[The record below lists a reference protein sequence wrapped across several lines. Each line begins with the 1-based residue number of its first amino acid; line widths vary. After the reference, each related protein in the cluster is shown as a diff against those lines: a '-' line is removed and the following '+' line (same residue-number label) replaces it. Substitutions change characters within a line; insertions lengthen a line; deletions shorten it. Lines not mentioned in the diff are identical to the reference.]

1 MPVRRPAAVSFLL
14 LHLSTGQPPSFS
26 SDAGLGEA
34 ENGGSHRH
42 LTFHAAGWWP
52 CPSNARV
59 LDCNGVVHNGS
70 SSSFRP
76 AERSS
81 AKEVLC
87 RVNWMRKLV
96 AGRTIAKHV
105 AAFHARNRNALQDD
119 VNALQDDDDPF
130 LPVLN
135 ECVICMDKTECI
147 ATAECG
153 NVVCHGC
160 VRDYVQL
167 VVLTKPAKEPK
178 VMCPCNCGGQLPWTH
193 VTESLTQESMNGL
206 MVHLTKPAPVIA
218 IGPPPSDVT
227 TIVDTLKTESR
238 KRLEEAATLCTPCC
252 GAAVLDFDACFAVHC
267 HFCERWFCAYCLT
280 YHDSNSRV
288 CHDHVKICAENPD
301 KGQYYGDAH
310 WWAKEHVPR
319 VKRSRVH
326 SVASELRAQVKSVLP
341 AINDARDAASA
352 LPAAGADGDAPQEEE
367 E

>member
-1 MPVRRPAAVSFLL
+1 MPLRVGQLVSATFTTGQRVRRVNVIVLEL
-14 LHLSTGQPPSFS
+14 WG
-26 SDAGLGEA
+26 
-34 ENGGSHRH
+34 HRQ
-42 LTFHAAGWWP
+42 
-52 CPSNARV
+52 ARV

-76 AERSS
+76 ADDLLVDMVPEY
-81 AKEVLC
+81 EVQC

-105 AAFHARNRNALQDD
+105 AAFNARNRNALQDD

-206 MVHLTKPAPVIA
+206 MVHLTMPAPVVSTA
-218 IGPPPSDVT
+218 TFLPADVESS
-227 TIVDTLKTESR
+227 VDMLKLESR
-238 KRLEEAATLCTPCC
+238 KRLDEAATLCTPCC
-252 GAAVLDFDACFAVHC
+252 GAAILDFDACFAVNC

-280 YHDSNSRV
+280 YHDSDSRV
-288 CHDHVKICAENPD
+288 CHDHVKICAENP
-301 KGQYYGDAH
+301 KPGEFYGDGH

-319 VKRSRVH
+319 KRARKVH
-326 SVASELRAQVKSVLP
+326 AVASELRAQVKTVLR
-341 AINDARDAASA
+341 AINVTRDAASA
-352 LPAAGADGDAPQEEE
+352 
-367 E
+367 